1 MGLRLTFGEH
11 TVEVGNEDKVFF
23 PEAGITKGD
32 LVRYYARIAD
42 TMLPTIEGRPVSM
55 KRYPDG
61 IGGGSFFQKEAP
73 GHFPDWIERATVR
86 KKGGTVTHVVVR
98 RAADLV
104 YLAGQACITPHV
116 WLSRIEEIHRPDRMI
131 FDLDPSVEDL
141 GVIRAAA
148 RAVREVLEEI
158 RLVPFLMTSGS
169 RGYHLW
175 VPLDGGEAFPAVRRF
190 ARGVARVVV
199 ARDPDSFTI
208 EARKA
213 KRGDR
218 VLIDYFRNG
227 YAQTAVPPYGVR
239 ARPGAPVAT
248 PLGWEELGRI
258 APRDVTIRTIF
269 RRLGRKDDPWK
280 GMARRTRSLA
290 APRRRL
296 ERLGG

>member
-1 MGLRLTFGEH
+1 MALRLTFGEH

-23 PEAGITKGD
+23 PDAGITKGD
-32 LVRYYARIAD
+32 LVRYYARIAG

-73 GHFPDWIERATVR
+73 DHFPDWIERAAVR
-86 KKGGTVTHVVVR
+86 KEGGTVNHAVVR
-98 RAADLV
+98 KAADLV

-116 WLSRIEEIHRPDRMI
+116 WLSRIEDVDRPDRMI

-175 VPLDGGEAFPAVRRF
+175 VPLDGGEDFAAVRRF

-208 EARKA
+208 EARKE

-227 YAQTAVPPYGVR
+227 YAQTSVPPYAVR

-248 PLGWEELGRI
+248 PLGWAELGRI
-258 APRDVTIRTIF
+258 APRDITIRSIF
-269 RRLGRKDDPWK
+269 RRLGRKDDPWR
-280 GMARRTRSLA
+280 GMARRARSLA